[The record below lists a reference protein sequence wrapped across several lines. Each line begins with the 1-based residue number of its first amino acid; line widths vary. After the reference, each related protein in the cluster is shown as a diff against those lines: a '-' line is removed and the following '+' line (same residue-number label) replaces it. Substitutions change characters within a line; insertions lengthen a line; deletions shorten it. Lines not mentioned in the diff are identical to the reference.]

1 MIFIL
6 NDGNSISLFWKIG
19 KKIYEDKEKYDNV
32 VLKYA
37 DYLSYYYGNSHFYTR
52 ENIRFMKLFYLSFP
66 IFNIKLEKISWEQ
79 YKLLLKIDNERER
92 YFYFYL
98 SLLFNSDFEETKSF
112 IKNNYYKRI

>member
-37 DYLSYYYGNSHFYTR
+37 DYLSYYYGNSYLYTR

-66 IFNIKLEKISWEQ
+66 IFNIKLAI
-79 YKLLLKIDNERER
+79 
-92 YFYFYL
+92 F
-98 SLLFNSDFEETKSF
+98 
-112 IKNNYYKRI
+112 KRIYIFFIFLFAPFI